1 MNNGQTTPGYIPQ
14 KGDIVWL
21 DFSPQQGREIRDRRP
36 AIVVSEYLFNK
47 ITGFALFCPITQTR
61 RENYLFAVELPPD
74 VCVRGF
80 VLADQVRSFD
90 YRARQ
95 AELICHLDEE
105 HVAVQ
110 EVLKRLLS
118 MLGVS
123 ARPHPRRT
131 DAHIPPG

>member
-1 MNNGQTTPGYIPQ
+1 MNNGHTAPGYIPQ

-36 AIVVSEYLFNK
+36 AIVVSEYAFHK
-47 ITGFALFCPITQTR
+47 ITGFALFCPITQTKR
-61 RENYLFAVELPPD
+61 DYYLFSVELPPD

-80 VLADQVRSFD
+80 VLADQVRSLD

-95 AELICHLDEE
+95 AELICHLEAE
-105 HVAVQ
+105 HPVVQ

-118 MLGVS
+118 ILGAS
-123 ARPHPRRT
+123 ARANSRRS